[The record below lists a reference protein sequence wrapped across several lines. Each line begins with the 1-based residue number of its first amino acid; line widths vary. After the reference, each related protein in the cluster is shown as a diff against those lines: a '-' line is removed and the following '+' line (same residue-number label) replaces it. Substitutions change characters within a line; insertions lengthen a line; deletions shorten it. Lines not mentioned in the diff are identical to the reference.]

1 MNNVYEFFAQE
12 PYCWHPAQIATL
24 TDVQIEHLYL
34 TPAKRRSDAMKAKA
48 GGFDYSHLS
57 DDAETPLP
65 TRAEFVRGMVGAQGG
80 TAAHWSEVYDKMQ
93 VRAGHE

>member
-1 MNNVYEFFAQE
+1 
-12 PYCWHPAQIATL
+12 
-24 TDVQIEHLYL
+24 
-34 TPAKRRSDAMKAKA
+34 MKAKA

-80 TAAHWSEVYDKMQ
+80 TAALWSEVYDKMQ
-93 VRAGHE
+93 VRPADE